1 VQRVAVRRSIAHTAA
16 LGLVPLL
23 FLAHAANYLYF
34 FVDDEAIPLVFARHL
49 LEGKGLVY
57 NSFEGRVEGYSDFL
71 HVLLSALYLLS
82 ARALSFSPYAVFFV
96 GKTVSLVCGT
106 AAVTLC
112 VTAMRKRP
120 SITLPGIV
128 AGTSFLVFA
137 PSLAR
142 WSASSLEMAPIAL
155 LVTIVTVNVLD
166 GSAARD
172 RATAIASC
180 LLVLLR
186 IDGAVFAFALLAPAW
201 LFAEATRRRE
211 LILHVVLPLLVTL
224 TVYHA
229 WRFWYFGHWLP
240 SPLVAKVLYR
250 FIHVPNAVTRETGQ
264 SYLLSFIA
272 VYGAIAA
279 VVGAGLMVLAAVR
292 DRNAWPLI
300 TSTAIL
306 ITYAASVGDWMSGFR
321 FFLPPLPGIA
331 ILLALGVSAIA
342 SRRVAWATAVV
353 ALLWFSGTAVRAATR
368 YDVFDYRESWWAH
381 PSTES
386 WRYFGP
392 YLKLYESL
400 RPLAPPGTR
409 IAYNQAGFIP
419 YMLDADNIDDLGI
432 CSRFVAD
439 LPTSDVVF
447 TGVGRYSPL
456 TNGPALR
463 AANAYVLYLA
473 PELVIAQR
481 ENLRAANRGEIPQRI
496 LRDHYAQL
504 PDFGA
509 GSAAVYR
516 KINDSAAEYHATPHV
531 FLENF
536 AHPTHLISA
545 VESVPVPAD
554 EIRQR
559 LPFLA
564 DGLDDRSFTGQ
575 WRLELT
581 FSLADEPVYEV
592 TIHGIWSRAE
602 VALEFTLR
610 DVNGAIVRQHTQ
622 PLQAD
627 RSAGVRLA
635 WPEGVLASRLSLT
648 VRAMDASP
656 ARVMLRDL
664 RVQGQ
669 SRALQSYVTQL
680 LFRRPIAGGG
690 NQQ

>member
-1 VQRVAVRRSIAHTAA
+1 MQRVAVRRSIAHTAA

-71 HVLLSALYLLS
+71 HVLLSAVYLLP
-82 ARALSFSPYAVFFV
+82 ARALSLSPYAVFFV
-96 GKTVSLVCGT
+96 GKTVSLLSGT
-106 AAVTLC
+106 AAVALC
-112 VTAMRKRP
+112 VSAMRKRP

-128 AGTSFLVFA
+128 AGASFLVFA

-186 IDGAVFAFALLAPAW
+186 IDGVVFVFALLAPAW
-201 LFAEATRRRE
+201 LFADATRRRE
-211 LILHVVLPLLVTL
+211 LTLHVVLPLLVTL
-224 TVYHA
+224 TIYHA

-250 FIHVPNAVTRETGQ
+250 FFHISNAVTRETGQ

-272 VYGAIAA
+272 TYGAIAA
-279 VVGAGLMVLAAVR
+279 VLGVGLMVLAAGR
-292 DRNAWPLI
+292 DRNAGPLI
-300 TSTAIL
+300 SSTAIL

-381 PSTES
+381 PSAES

-400 RPLAPPGTR
+400 RPLAPPGIR

-419 YMLDADNIDDLGI
+419 YMLDADNVDDLGI

-439 LPTSDVVF
+439 LPTTDVVF

-456 TNGPALR
+456 TDGPALR
-463 AANAYVLYLA
+463 TANAYVLYVA
-473 PELVIAQR
+473 PELIIAQR
-481 ENLRAANRGEIPQRI
+481 ENLRAANRGEIPARI
-496 LRDHYAQL
+496 LRDHYGRL
-504 PDFGA
+504 PELSRGA
-509 GSAAVYR
+509 AVVYR
-516 KINDSAAEYHATPHV
+516 KINDPAAEYHATPQV
-531 FLENF
+531 FLENL
-536 AHPTHLISA
+536 AHPTRVIAAFDGSF
-545 VESVPVPAD
+545 VPPS
-554 EIRQR
+554 EYRRR
-559 LPFLA
+559 LAFLA
-564 DGLDDRSFTGQ
+564 DGMLDRPLTDRLGVEVTFATTDESVY
-575 WRLELT
+575 ELT
-581 FSLADEPVYEV
+581 ID
-592 TIHGIWSRAE
+592 GIWSRTDAT
-602 VALEFTLR
+602 LEMILR
-610 DVNGAIVRQHTQ
+610 ATSGVIVRRETRRLGADH
-622 PLQAD
+622 AD
-627 RSAGVRLA
+627 RVRLH
-635 WPEGVLASRLSLT
+635 WPDAVWASRLSVT
-648 VRAMDASP
+648 VLPGDTSP
-656 ARVMLRDL
+656 GRVMLRDL

-669 SRALQSYVTQL
+669 SLALRKYVRQL
-680 LFRRPIAGGG
+680 SFRSVAAGGK
-690 NQQ
+690 Q